1 MRRLPPFLA
10 MAVIAAAPATAQP
23 FDPGPGISV
32 PGSSMAGAKIGG
44 APQRPN
50 VGIKNAPVFG
60 DTVEERY
67 YGRDYDDS
75 YLRPKIPNGASGA
88 GETERRASEGN
99 SRLDGINSGTF
110 AREGPGAIGSSA
122 VTRGRSSGSHRA
134 IIRRDR
140 PR

>member
-1 MRRLPPFLA
+1 MRRLIPFLA
-10 MAVIAAAPATAQP
+10 IAVIAAPAMAQP

-44 APQRPN
+44 APPRPN

-75 YLRPKIPNGASGA
+75 YLRPTIPNGASGA
-88 GETERRASEGN
+88 GDTERRASEGN

-110 AREGPGAIGSSA
+110 AREGPGAIGSSS
-122 VTRGRSSGSHRA
+122 VTRGRSNGSHRA

-140 PR
+140 RR

>member
-1 MRRLPPFLA
+1 MRRLIPLLGLA
-10 MAVIAAAPATAQP
+10 LLGTPAMAQP

-44 APQRPN
+44 APPRPN
-50 VGIKNAPVFG
+50 IGIRNAPVFG

-75 YLRPKIPNGASGA
+75 YLRPKIPKGASGA
-88 GETERRASEGN
+88 GETARRAIEGK
-99 SRLDGINSGTF
+99 SRLDGIGADSF

-122 VTRGRSSGSHRA
+122 VTRGRSGGRA
-134 IIRRDR
+134 IIRRD
-140 PR
+140 